1 MLNNL
6 ALLLAL
12 APPAPGASPADAKRA
27 MIMQFGMIA
36 FMIVIFWV
44 LLIRPQQKKAREQAE
59 LLKQVKA
66 GDKVATSAGILGIVT
81 SVRDDSVTIRSGESK
96 LEVQKQA
103 VTQILEKGS

>member
-6 ALLLAL
+6 ALLLAF

-27 MIMQFGMIA
+27 MIMQLGMIA